1 MEVYYIEAGIFEE
14 MLARAESLSAQADR
28 LYEKNREK
36 KPGEWM
42 DNQDVCLR
50 LDISPRTLQT
60 LRDTGRLAFTQIQ
73 RKIYYRPEDVE
84 KLITYV
90 AMKRK
95 EKAVRKKERMNN

>member
-1 MEVYYIEAGIFEE
+1 
-14 MLARAESLSAQADR
+14 
-28 LYEKNREK
+28 
-36 KPGEWM
+36 M

-60 LRDTGRLAFTQIQ
+60 LRDTGRLAFTQ
-73 RKIYYRPEDVE
+73 IYYRPEDVE

>member
-1 MEVYYIEAGIFEE
+1 
-14 MLARAESLSAQADR
+14 
-28 LYEKNREK
+28 
-36 KPGEWM
+36 M

-60 LRDTGRLAFTQIQ
+60 LRDTGRLAFTQIK

-84 KLITYV
+84 KLMAYV

-95 EKAVRKKERMNN
+95 EKAVREKRKNE